1 MLETVLLAGT
11 AAIDDQCANLL
22 AKEGI
27 VQQLVNLLKAKQED
41 DGNIYLVYHITIL
54 FIRIGL
60 PNRLRFLPNGIS

>member
-1 MLETVLLAGT
+1 MIAWLQKVFNDENEVADDIVLESVLLAGT

-41 DGNIYLVYHITIL
+41 DGN
-54 FIRIGL
+54 
-60 PNRLRFLPNGIS
+60 